1 MSITAPDFDY
11 IQRLVRAQAGLVLEA
26 GKEYLAES
34 RLLPAARKEGLNSI
48 EDLVAR
54 LRSRPVDGLH
64 RRVVEA
70 MTINE
75 TSFFRDFHPFELL
88 RKFVLPDLVLR
99 REAEQ
104 TLVIWCA
111 ASSSGQEPYSVAMLL
126 REHFPSLLGWR
137 LRIIASDLSE
147 EILARARQGRYSQL
161 EVNRGLPASYLVKYF
176 TKQGSEWQLKDEV
189 RRMVEFQGIN
199 LTAPWPPLPI
209 MDIIFMRNVLIY
221 FEVDNKKLILSRVR
235 RLLRDDG
242 TLFLGGAETTLNLDD
257 SFARSELERS
267 GCYHLRSR

>member
-1 MSITAPDFDY
+1 M
-11 IQRLVRAQAGLVLEA
+11 
-26 GKEYLAES
+26 
-34 RLLPAARKEGLNSI
+34 
-48 EDLVAR
+48 
-54 LRSRPVDGLH
+54 
-64 RRVVEA
+64 
-70 MTINE
+70 
-75 TSFFRDFHPFELL
+75 
-88 RKFVLPDLVLR
+88 
-99 REAEQ
+99 
-104 TLVIWCA
+104 
-111 ASSSGQEPYSVAMLL
+111 
-126 REHFPSLLGWR
+126 
-137 LRIIASDLSE
+137 SE

>member
-48 EDLVAR
+48 DDLVAR

-126 REHFPSLLGWR
+126 REHFPGLLSWR

-267 GCYHLRSR
+267 GCYHLRSH

>member
-11 IQRLVRAQAGLVLEA
+11 IQRLVRTQAGLVLEP

-88 RKFVLPDLVLR
+88 RKFVLPDLVRR

-126 REHFPSLLGWR
+126 REHFSSLLSWR

-267 GCYHLRSR
+267 GCYHLRSL

>member
-48 EDLVAR
+48 DDLVAR

-126 REHFPSLLGWR
+126 REHFPGLLSWR

-257 SFARSELERS
+257 AFARSELERS
-267 GCYHLRSR
+267 GCYHLRSH

>member
-11 IQRLVRAQAGLVLEA
+11 IQRLVRAQAGLVLEP

-54 LRSRPVDGLH
+54 LRSRPIDGLH

-99 REAEQ
+99 RQAEQ
-104 TLVIWCA
+104 TITIWCA
-111 ASSSGQEPYSVAMLL
+111 ASSSGQEPYTVAMLL
-126 REHFPSLLGWR
+126 REHFPSLLSWR

-257 SFARSELERS
+257 SFVRSELERS
-267 GCYHLRSR
+267 GCYHLRSH

>member
-99 REAEQ
+99 RQAEQ
-104 TLVIWCA
+104 TITIWCA
-111 ASSSGQEPYSVAMLL
+111 ASSSGQEPYTVAMLL
-126 REHFPSLLGWR
+126 REHFPGLLSWR

>member
-11 IQRLVRAQAGLVLEA
+11 IQRLVRTQAGLVLEP

-99 REAEQ
+99 RQAEQ

-111 ASSSGQEPYSVAMLL
+111 ASSSGQEPYTVAMLL
-126 REHFPSLLGWR
+126 R
-137 LRIIASDLSE
+137 
-147 EILARARQGRYSQL
+147 
-161 EVNRGLPASYLVKYF
+161 
-176 TKQGSEWQLKDEV
+176 
-189 RRMVEFQGIN
+189 
-199 LTAPWPPLPI
+199 
-209 MDIIFMRNVLIY
+209 
-221 FEVDNKKLILSRVR
+221 
-235 RLLRDDG
+235 
-242 TLFLGGAETTLNLDD
+242 
-257 SFARSELERS
+257 
-267 GCYHLRSR
+267 